1 MMELQSV
8 QFEYEVHCDWA
19 GTPPVY
25 RLYVNDEL
33 FTERTYI
40 WINKYLKESVS
51 IEVPPGDYVVRYELH
66 GNGTLTAK
74 NPKVTIGSAEFID
87 NNTVRIPHASA

>member
-1 MMELQSV
+1 MGLQSV

-33 FTERTYI
+33 FSERTYI
-40 WINKYLKESVS
+40 WPDKYLEEVVS
-51 IEVPPGDYVVRYELH
+51 IEAPPGDYVVRH
-66 GNGTLTAK
+66 NGTLTAK
-74 NPKVTIGSAEFID
+74 NPKVTIGTAEFVD
-87 NNTVRIPHASA
+87 NNTLRIPNASA

>member
-1 MMELQSV
+1 MMGLQSV
-8 QFEYEVHCDWA
+8 QFEYEVHCDWT

-40 WINKYLKESVS
+40 WHNKYLEESVS
-51 IEVPPGDYVVRYELH
+51 IEALPGDYVVRYELQ
-66 GNGTLTAK
+66 GSGTLTAK
-74 NPKVTIGSAEFID
+74 NPRVTIGTAEFVD
-87 NNTVRIPHASA
+87 NNTLRISHESL

>member
-1 MMELQSV
+1 MGLQSV
-8 QFEYEVHCDWA
+8 QFEYEVHCDWT

-33 FTERTYI
+33 FSERTYI
-40 WINKYLKESVS
+40 WPDKYLEEVVS
-51 IEVPPGDYVVRYELH
+51 IEAPPGDYVVRHELH

-74 NPKVTIGSAEFID
+74 NPRVTIGTAEFVD
-87 NNTVRIPHASA
+87 TNTLRIPHASA

>member
-8 QFEYEVHCDWA
+8 QFEYEVHCEWT

-40 WINKYLKESVS
+40 WINNYLKESVS

-74 NPKVTIGSAEFID
+74 NPKVTIGSAEFVD
-87 NNTVRIPHASA
+87 NTTLRIPHASL

>member
-1 MMELQSV
+1 MGLQSV
-8 QFEYEVHCDWA
+8 QFEYEVHCDWT

-40 WINKYLKESVS
+40 WKNKYLEESVS
-51 IEVPPGDYVVRYELH
+51 IEALPGDYVVRYELH

-74 NPKVTIGSAEFID
+74 NPRVTIGSAEFVD
-87 NNTVRIPHASA
+87 NTTLRIPHASS

>member
-1 MMELQSV
+1 MELQSV
-8 QFEYEVHCDWA
+8 QFEYEVHCEWT

-51 IEVPPGDYVVRYELH
+51 IKVLPGDYVVRYELH

-74 NPKVTIGSAEFID
+74 NPKVTIGTAEFVDD
-87 NNTVRIPHASA
+87 NILRITHAST

>member
-1 MMELQSV
+1 MGLQSV
-8 QFEYEVHCDWA
+8 QFEYEVHCDWS

-33 FTERTYI
+33 FAERTYI
-40 WINKYLKESVS
+40 WHNKYLEEAVS

-74 NPKVTIGSAEFID
+74 NPKVTIGSAEFVD
-87 NNTVRIPHASA
+87 NNTLRIPHASS

>member
-1 MMELQSV
+1 MGLQSV
-8 QFEYEVHCDWA
+8 QFEYEVHCDWV

-40 WINKYLKESVS
+40 WTNKYLEEVVS
-51 IEVPPGDYVVRYELH
+51 IEAPPGDYSIRYELH

-74 NPKVTIGSAEFID
+74 NPKVTIGTAEFVD
-87 NNTVRIPHASA
+87 NNTLRIPNASA